1 MGETEIERKVVRHRK
16 REKAI
21 KSNFK
26 KKKIYICIYRDTDK
40 DVEKLSKIERETNRK
55 KHKE

>member
-26 KKKIYICIYRDTDK
+26 KKKIYIY
-40 DVEKLSKIERETNRK
+40 VYIETQTK
-55 KHKE
+55 M